1 MEELF
6 TPEFWDRKWIE
17 FKVKNAT
24 YRGQKKDAEEYWNQR
39 AEGFANSTIKSD
51 SRQERTRD
59 VFSFLEFFGIIKTD
73 MTVLDI
79 GSGPGS
85 FAIPLAEQGA
95 RVVALDPASRMLE
108 ILQENLPP
116 STPGSVDC
124 VQALWEDYDVEKQGW
139 ENKFDLVFASMS
151 PGVNNLETLQKM
163 MFCSR
168 RWCYLSGFSG
178 SRNYSLYNEVFKQI
192 TGEPYINHFNDIIF
206 PFNLL
211 YTLGCEPGIKLS
223 SSSNQLNQKV
233 TDFRKEIYEIL
244 ENRELLNTEAESV
257 VEQLINRHASQG
269 SIRQEVSSRV
279 GMIIWQVVKD

>member
-1 MEELF
+1 MDELF
-6 TPEFWDRKWIE
+6 IPEFWERKWIE
-17 FKVKNAT
+17 FKSKNNR
-24 YRGQKKDAEEYWNQR
+24 YRGQCKTAGEYWNQR

-51 SRQERTRD
+51 SRQERTRE
-59 VFSFLEFFGIIKTD
+59 VFSFLELFGIIKSD

-85 FAIPLAEQGA
+85 FAIPLAERGA

-108 ILQENLPP
+108 ILKENLPP
-116 STPGSVDC
+116 SMPGSVNC
-124 VQALWEDYDVEKQGW
+124 VQALWEDYDVENRGW

-178 SRNYSLYNEVFKQI
+178 TRNYSLYNEVFKQI
-192 TGEPYINHFNDIIF
+192 TGGPYINHFNDIIF

-211 YTLGCEPGIKLS
+211 YTLGCEPSIKLS
-223 SSSNQLNQKV
+223 HSSNHLKQKV
-233 TDFRKEIYEIL
+233 TDFRREICEIL
-244 ENRELLNTEAESV
+244 ENKELLNTEAESV
-257 VEQLINRHASQG
+257 VEQLIERHASQG

-279 GMIIWQVVKD
+279 GMIIWQVV